1 MKEFQ
6 FRLQKVLD
14 TCKIKENLIGA
25 KLAELEK
32 LAEAQKMKLTR
43 MEEKRGEVLT
53 ERWEKRKNNGSLKIE
68 EEMLY
73 ERCLE
78 DLEARVEK
86 MKVYLNQLEEQIRH
100 TREEL
105 VAAAIER
112 KVVEKVKE
120 RKREEFTL
128 GVTRND
134 QKVLDEIAVQG
145 YLRR

>member
-14 TCKIKENLIGA
+14 TCKIKENLIET
-25 KLAELEK
+25 KLVELEK
-32 LAEAQKMKLTR
+32 LAETQKMKLTR

-53 ERWEKRKNNGSLKIE
+53 ERWEKRKSNGSLKIE

-86 MKVYLNQLEEQIRH
+86 MKVYLNQLEEQIRR

-112 KVVEKVKE
+112 KVMEKVKE

-128 GVTRND
+128 EVTRNE
-134 QKVLDEIAVQG
+134 QRFLDEIAVQG

>member
-14 TCKIKENLIGA
+14 TCKLKENLIEV

-32 LAEAQKMKLTR
+32 LAETQR
-43 MEEKRGEVLT
+43 MNLSLIEQRRGEILT
-53 ERWEKRKNNGSLKIE
+53 ERWERRNNHNSLRVE

-73 ERCLE
+73 EKCLE
-78 DLEARVEK
+78 DLEIRVEK
-86 MKVYLNQLEEQIRH
+86 MKLYIKQLEEQIRR

-112 KVVEKVKE
+112 KVVEKVREK
-120 RKREEFTL
+120 KHEEFTL
-128 GVTRND
+128 EVSRND
-134 QKVLDEIAVQG
+134 QKALDEIAVQH

>member
-14 TCKIKENLIGA
+14 TCKLKENLIEV

-32 LAEAQKMKLTR
+32 LAEAQRINLAL
-43 MEEKRGEVLT
+43 MEQRRGEILL
-53 ERWEKRKNNGSLKIE
+53 ERGERRNNGASIKIE

-78 DLEARVEK
+78 DLEVKVEK
-86 MKVYLNQLEEQIRH
+86 MKVYIKQLEEQIRR

-120 RKREEFTL
+120 KKHGEFTL
-128 GVTRND
+128 EVTRND
-134 QKVLDEIAVQG
+134 QKALDEIAVQG
-145 YLRR
+145 YVRR

>member
-14 TCKIKENLIGA
+14 TCKLKENLIEV

-32 LAEAQKMKLTR
+32 LAETQR
-43 MEEKRGEVLT
+43 MNLSLIEQRRGEILT
-53 ERWEKRKNNGSLKIE
+53 ERWERRNNHNSLRVE

-73 ERCLE
+73 EKCLE
-78 DLEARVEK
+78 DLEIRVEK
-86 MKVYLNQLEEQIRH
+86 MKLYIKQLEEQIRC

-112 KVVEKVKE
+112 KVVEKVREK
-120 RKREEFTL
+120 KHEEFTL
-128 GVTRND
+128 EVSRND
-134 QKVLDEIAVQG
+134 QKALDEIAVQH

>member
-14 TCKIKENLIGA
+14 TCKLKENLIEV

-32 LAEAQKMKLTR
+32 LAETQR
-43 MEEKRGEVLT
+43 MNLSLIEQRRGEILT
-53 ERWEKRKNNGSLKIE
+53 ERWERRNNHNFLRVE

-73 ERCLE
+73 EKCLE
-78 DLEARVEK
+78 DLEIRVEK
-86 MKVYLNQLEEQIRH
+86 MKLYIKQLEEQIRR

-105 VAAAIER
+105 VAAAIDR
-112 KVVEKVKE
+112 KVVEKVREK
-120 RKREEFTL
+120 KHEEFTL
-128 GVTRND
+128 EVSRND
-134 QKVLDEIAVQG
+134 QKALDEIAVQH

>member
-1 MKEFQ
+1 MTEFQ

-14 TCKIKENLIGA
+14 TCKLKEDLIEV

-32 LAEAQKMKLTR
+32 LAEAQR
-43 MEEKRGEVLT
+43 MNLIFLEQKKEEILS
-53 ERWEKRKNNGSLKIE
+53 ERWERRRNGATLKIE

-73 ERCLE
+73 EKCLE
-78 DLEARVEK
+78 DLEIRLEK
-86 MKVYLNQLEEQIRH
+86 MKVYLRQLEDQVRR

-120 RKREEFTL
+120 KQHEEFTL
-128 GVTRND
+128 EVARND
-134 QKVLDEIAVQG
+134 QKALDEIAVQN